1 MKTQQILFVSRQQAL
16 PIKET
21 VMFRRQAGVTLVE
34 LVVTIVILSIALVGL
49 SIAISG
55 GLNQSANTL
64 FEVRAIALGQ
74 SYLDEILSKKFD
86 ERSRNSGIPPCK
98 DPTNGALSGRKC
110 SAAIGLDTASGPNE
124 IGFARKAFDDVDDF
138 NGLDEGFNSAGG
150 DPLLDAQGNARSGYD
165 NYRVQVVVRLID
177 TTGGGGEEF
186 SATSTPKPNDSY
198 DAKLITVTVSDGSA
212 AGLSFSAYKSNF

>member
-1 MKTQQILFVSRQQAL
+1 MRLQVSLMPVTAMRSFQTG
-16 PIKET
+16 I
-21 VMFRRQAGVTLVE
+21 TLVE
-34 LVVTIVILSIALVGL
+34 LVVTIVILGIALVGL
-49 SIAISG
+49 SVAISG
-55 GLNQSANTL
+55 GVNQSANTL
-64 FEVRAIALGQ
+64 FEIRAIALGQ

-110 SAAIGLDTASGPNE
+110 SGTIGLDTASGPNE
-124 IGFARKAFDDVDDF
+124 TGFARKAFDDVDDF

-165 NYRVQVVVRLID
+165 NYRVQVLVRLID

-186 SATSTPKPNDSY
+186 SATSTPKPDDSY
-198 DAKLITVTVSDGSA
+198 DAKLITVTVSYGGA
-212 AGLSFSAYKSNF
+212 TGIAFSAYKSNF